1 MSLPVIQALGDAA
14 VVVSFGAELSDELND
29 RVMALAVSLAA
40 EPVCRHVRDVVPALA
55 SLVLHVDPQH
65 ERVAEVIEQ
74 LQARA
79 AGLFALERPPSGRPA
94 TQSGV
99 EIPPATLHEIPVR
112 YGGAEGPDLQEVAA
126 FAGVDAREVIERHA
140 AAIYRVY
147 MLGFLPGFAYL
158 GQVDR
163 VIAAPRRSSPR
174 QQVPAGSVGIAGL
187 QTGVYPQDSPGGWQI
202 IGRTR
207 LEMFDVAGGVSRLQP
222 GDRVRFIEV

>member
-1 MSLPVIQALGDAA
+1 MPAPDIQALGDAA
-14 VVVSFGAELSDELND
+14 AVVTFGAELSDEFND
-29 RVMALAVSLAA
+29 RVMALAASLAS
-40 EPVCRHVRDVVPALA
+40 EPVCRHVRDIVPALA

-65 ERVAEVIEQ
+65 ERVDEVIEL

-79 AGLFALERPPSGRPA
+79 ARLFAVERPQSGRPMA
-94 TQSGV
+94 ASTEDLTRGT
-99 EIPPATLHEIPVR
+99 IHEIPVR
-112 YGGAEGPDLQEVAA
+112 YGGDEGPDLDDVAA
-126 FAGVDAREVIERHA
+126 FGGVDAGEVIERHA
-140 AAIYRVY
+140 GSVYRVY

-174 QQVPAGSVGIAGL
+174 QRVPAGSVGIAGL

-207 LEMFDVAGGVSRLQP
+207 LQMFDLAAGESLLRP
-222 GDRVRFIEV
+222 GDRVRFIKV